1 MSQERKTSIEIL
13 AKVECS
19 RMRNEG
25 FNIPRGHWRNV
36 ELHEDLTRNELRKL
50 LARDTV
56 YTSPSGHVLDGE
68 VAVEVM
74 EATIRKLERRQ
85 NNG

>member
-1 MSQERKTSIEIL
+1 MSQERKTSIEVL

-25 FNIPRGHWRNV
+25 FDIPRGHWREI
-36 ELHEDLTRNELRKL
+36 ELSEEMTRQDLRRR

>member
-1 MSQERKTSIEIL
+1 MSQERKTSIETL
-13 AKVECS
+13 AKVECA
-19 RMRNEG
+19 RMRIEG
-25 FNIPRGHWRNV
+25 FDIPRGHWRDV
-36 ELHEDLTRNELRKL
+36 ELSEDMTRQDLRRKL
-50 LARDTV
+50 ADGIL
-56 YTSPSGHVLDGE
+56 YTSPSGHTLDGS

>member
-1 MSQERKTSIEIL
+1 MSQERKTSIEVL

-25 FNIPRGHWRNV
+25 FDIPRGHWREV
-36 ELHEDLTRNELRKL
+36 ELREDLTRNELRKL
-50 LARDTV
+50 LAHDIL
-56 YTSPSGHVLDGE
+56 YKSPSGHVLDGE

-74 EATIRKLERRQ
+74 EATIRKLERRH